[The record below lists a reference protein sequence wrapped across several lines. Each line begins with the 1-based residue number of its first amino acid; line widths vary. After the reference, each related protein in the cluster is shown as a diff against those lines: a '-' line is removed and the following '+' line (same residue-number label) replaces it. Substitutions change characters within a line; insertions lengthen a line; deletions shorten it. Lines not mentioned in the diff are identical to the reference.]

1 MTNEARLSKIIVN
14 LLGVD
19 EDEITPGT
27 KIQEDLGADSL
38 DLVELVIGVEE
49 AFDLEIP
56 DECAEKFF
64 TVQDVLDYIGKE
76 AK

>member
-1 MTNEARLSKIIVN
+1 VTNEARLSKIIVN